1 MSGILHI
8 IGGGMAG
15 LAAAVEVAGT
25 GTRVIVH
32 EAGRTC
38 GGRARSY
45 HDRHLDCRIDNGN
58 HLLLSANSTMFR
70 YLGITGALDTLSG
83 PGKPVFPFVDLAED
97 ARWTLDLSRG
107 RLPLWVFQPHRR
119 VPDMRL
125 PELQSLYRL
134 IRADDQTTVADC
146 LLPGAFTR
154 RLLEPFSISAL
165 NTLSDTGSAAL
176 LGAVVRESLSLGGH
190 ACVPWFARDGLSESL
205 VDPAVAYLESMNAEI
220 RTQTRITGMDVAKGR
235 VTTLHTAQDSITL
248 SGHDKVIV
256 ATTAP
261 VAEGLLS
268 QHMAG
273 LITPNA
279 FESILNL
286 HFRLAEAPRPVG
298 SFAQCGFMGVI
309 GGVTE
314 WVFLRGNILSVTVSA
329 ANRYAKHDHEELA
342 RIIWSELRSACDAV
356 LEQPLPPAPDAQR
369 IVWEKRATFA
379 ATPEQNRR
387 RPGSATPLINLA
399 LAGDWTN
406 TGLPA
411 TLEGAMRSGLRAV
424 HALGLKTPS

>member
-1 MSGILHI
+1 
-8 IGGGMAG
+8 
-15 LAAAVEVAGT
+15 
-25 GTRVIVH
+25 
-32 EAGRTC
+32 
-38 GGRARSY
+38 
-45 HDRHLDCRIDNGN
+45 
-58 HLLLSANSTMFR
+58 
-70 YLGITGALDTLSG
+70 
-83 PGKPVFPFVDLAED
+83 
-97 ARWTLDLSRG
+97 
-107 RLPLWVFQPHRR
+107 
-119 VPDMRL
+119 
-125 PELQSLYRL
+125 
-134 IRADDQTTVADC
+134 
-146 LLPGAFTR
+146 
-154 RLLEPFSISAL
+154 
-165 NTLSDTGSAAL
+165 
-176 LGAVVRESLSLGGH
+176 
-190 ACVPWFARDGLSESL
+190 
-205 VDPAVAYLESMNAEI
+205 MNAEI
-220 RTQTRITGMDVAKGR
+220 RTQTRITGLDVAKGR
-235 VTTLHTAQDSITL
+235 VTMLHTAQDSIAL
-248 SGHDKVIV
+248 SEHDKVIV

-273 LITPNA
+273 LTTPNA

-342 RIIWSELRSACDAV
+342 RTIWSELRSACDAV
-356 LEQPLPPAPDAQR
+356 LEQPLPSAPDAQR

-387 RPGSATPLINLA
+387 RPGSATPLVNLA